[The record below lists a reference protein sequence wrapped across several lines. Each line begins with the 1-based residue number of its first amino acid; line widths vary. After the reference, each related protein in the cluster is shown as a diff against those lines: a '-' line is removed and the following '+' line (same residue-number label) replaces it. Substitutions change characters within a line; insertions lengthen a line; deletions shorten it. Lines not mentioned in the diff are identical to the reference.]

1 MASAPLAVGSGLT
14 LPSFPPLFP
23 SAQSLVTHSPAF
35 GSPEVWPFPASHL
48 HLPLCVRTHLGA
60 GAPADP
66 GESLGAVSC
75 SFPLLGL
82 KAQEG
87 PRTSEPTRVFVPV
100 VFRGLFLSSATGC
113 PASAISTD
121 CAELT
126 PPLTKC
132 QRHRHVLTQGITG
145 RAAMS
150 AMWSAPGRLGVPK
163 LAHTELAL

>member
-113 PASAISTD
+113 PACAISMD

-126 PPLTKC
+126 PPLTKLLASPSRADTRDHGKGGDVC
-132 QRHRHVLTQGITG
+132 HVERPRPL
-145 RAAMS
+145 RCSEACS
-150 AMWSAPGRLGVPK
+150 
-163 LAHTELAL
+163 H